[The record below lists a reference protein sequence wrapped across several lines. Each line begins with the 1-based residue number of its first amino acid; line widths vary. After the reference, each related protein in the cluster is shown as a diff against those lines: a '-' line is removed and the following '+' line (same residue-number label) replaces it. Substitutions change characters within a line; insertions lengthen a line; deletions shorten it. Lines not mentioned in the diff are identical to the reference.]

1 MLKQKFEVTLTFGE
15 GGTAPTDVQL
25 REMVMNIMDA
35 LIRQVDNVG
44 IAPES
49 SDLVTEVIQVSCE
62 GIKAT
67 CNLTEKAIPD
77 GSPVK
82 P

>member
-1 MLKQKFEVTLTFGE
+1 MQQKFEVTLTLGG

-25 REMVMNIMDA
+25 REIVLNIVDA
-35 LIRQVDNVG
+35 LIRQADNAG
-44 IAPES
+44 LTPEN
-49 SDLVTEVIQVSCE
+49 SDLVTEVIQVSCV

-67 CNLTEKAIPD
+67 CNLTEKAVPD